1 MPHAAEADSS
11 NLKPIIMKQDMK
23 IHDSTKYLIRSIKYF
38 FYFAI
43 IVALMV
49 GALILVGAVEG
60 NIDTI
65 FRGGWNSIW
74 KMAILFAVVA
84 AIYPK
89 LGFIKREAITTK
101 PWAEVRQ
108 EVIDLFKERN
118 YIRESED
125 ATQITFRYKNV
136 AGRISKMFED
146 RITVNADKDG
156 VVELEGL
163 RKDVM
168 RLSMGIENRFIS

>member
-49 GALILVGAVEG
+49 GAIILVGAVEG

-65 FRGGWNSIW
+65 FRGGWN
-74 KMAILFAVVA
+74 
-84 AIYPK
+84 
-89 LGFIKREAITTK
+89 
-101 PWAEVRQ
+101 
-108 EVIDLFKERN
+108 
-118 YIRESED
+118 
-125 ATQITFRYKNV
+125 
-136 AGRISKMFED
+136 
-146 RITVNADKDG
+146 
-156 VVELEGL
+156 
-163 RKDVM
+163 
-168 RLSMGIENRFIS
+168 

>member
-1 MPHAAEADSS
+1 M
-11 NLKPIIMKQDMK
+11 
-23 IHDSTKYLIRSIKYF
+23 
-38 FYFAI
+38 
-43 IVALMV
+43 
-49 GALILVGAVEG
+49 
-60 NIDTI
+60 
-65 FRGGWNSIW
+65 
-74 KMAILFAVVA
+74 
-84 AIYPK
+84 
-89 LGFIKREAITTK
+89 
-101 PWAEVRQ
+101 
-108 EVIDLFKERN
+108 IDLFKERN
-118 YIRESED
+118 YILESED

>member
-1 MPHAAEADSS
+1 
-11 NLKPIIMKQDMK
+11 MK

-89 LGFIKREAITTK
+89 LGFIKR
-101 PWAEVRQ
+101 
-108 EVIDLFKERN
+108 
-118 YIRESED
+118 
-125 ATQITFRYKNV
+125 
-136 AGRISKMFED
+136 
-146 RITVNADKDG
+146 
-156 VVELEGL
+156 
-163 RKDVM
+163 
-168 RLSMGIENRFIS
+168 